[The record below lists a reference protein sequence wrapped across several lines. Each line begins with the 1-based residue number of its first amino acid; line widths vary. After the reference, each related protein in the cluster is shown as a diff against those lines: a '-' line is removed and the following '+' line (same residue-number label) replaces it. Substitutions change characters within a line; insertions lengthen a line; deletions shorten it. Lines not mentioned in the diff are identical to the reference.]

1 MHQEQRCV
9 QTIKNDVITEVD
21 CHEEH
26 VFRPFSSEQ
35 NGARTTATKTVKF
48 VNREPII
55 YNNSKFK
62 YITKSAIKIV

>member
-9 QTIKNDVITEVD
+9 QKIKNDVITEVN

-35 NGARTTATKTVKF
+35 NGARTTATKTVEF
-48 VNREPII
+48 VNKVPTMS
-55 YNNSKFK
+55 NNSL
-62 YITKSAIKIV
+62 

>member
-9 QTIKNDVITEVD
+9 QTIENDVITEVN

-35 NGARTTATKTVKF
+35 NGARTSATKTVEF
-48 VNREPII
+48 VDREPIMS
-55 YNNSKFK
+55 NNSKLK
-62 YITKSAIKIV
+62 YITKSAII

>member
-9 QTIKNDVITEVD
+9 QTIKNDVITEVN

-35 NGARTTATKTVKF
+35 NGARTSATKTVEF
-48 VNREPII
+48 VDREPIMS
-55 YNNSKFK
+55 NNSKLK
-62 YITKSAIKIV
+62 YITKSAII